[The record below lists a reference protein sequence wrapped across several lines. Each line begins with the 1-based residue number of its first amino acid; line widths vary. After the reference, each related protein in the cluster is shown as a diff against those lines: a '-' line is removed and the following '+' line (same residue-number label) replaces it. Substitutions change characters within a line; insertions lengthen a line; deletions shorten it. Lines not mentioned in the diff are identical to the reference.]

1 MEEIKEETVL
11 NLCKVKGKCLRE
23 SQNKVKAHTFDITLF
38 SFQWKILD
46 KYMESFQGKVK
57 EMFKEFESKEVESS
71 LIDLIV
77 ELESLK

>member
-11 NLCKVKGKCLRE
+11 NLCKVK
-23 SQNKVKAHTFDITLF
+23 
-38 SFQWKILD
+38 D